1 MLGDCFVPLRAGLA
15 MTTRRKDFTE
25 MAFFQRNKGFIR
37 TNIGETMDQK
47 PQQLNIEI
55 GEKESE
61 GIYSNLAL
69 ITHSPQEIILDFARV
84 MPNVPKS
91 KIYARIIMTPAHAK
105 MLLKALEDNL
115 KKFEAQF
122 GQVKLQGIE
131 EKNIGFQA
139 GKTE

>member
-1 MLGDCFVPLRAGLA
+1 M
-15 MTTRRKDFTE
+15 
-25 MAFFQRNKGFIR
+25 N
-37 TNIGETMDQK
+37 QK
-47 PQQLNIEI
+47 QQQLNIEI

-115 KKFEAQF
+115 KKFESQF

-131 EKNIGFQA
+131 EKNIGFQSP
-139 GKTE
+139 KTD

>member
-1 MLGDCFVPLRAGLA
+1 MN
-15 MTTRRKDFTE
+15 
-25 MAFFQRNKGFIR
+25 Q
-37 TNIGETMDQK
+37 QK

-139 GKTE
+139 GKSE